1 MLAQHYN
8 VQIVLTSCE
17 TLRCSTYSADAPTA
31 SVFVLYTGQHYDPL
45 VGQPAAS
52 DAGASPLRRL
62 PLDAGVC
69 LAASAIEIARAHNA
83 EAERRKLERRVK
95 RIKCGGCGAIVA
107 DNAAFQAHCTEVEH
121 DDDFTYECEQVELVL
136 GQGDE
141 LPDGHVDLESEGVH
155 AFYNALSS
163 EALSLSMRCTLA
175 PFELDGKRYPTLEA
189 AITADAVADLPSSE
203 QRAAAVLSAVRAQY
217 ASEAAEGSGLAAH
230 LLATGDKLLACVD
243 LNPWLGIQAGDG
255 ISTGENRLGKALMAV
270 RDELRAARG

>member
-1 MLAQHYN
+1 M
-8 VQIVLTSCE
+8 
-17 TLRCSTYSADAPTA
+17 
-31 SVFVLYTGQHYDPL
+31 
-45 VGQPAAS
+45 
-52 DAGASPLRRL
+52 
-62 PLDAGVC
+62 
-69 LAASAIEIARAHNA
+69 
-83 EAERRKLERRVK
+83 
-95 RIKCGGCGAIVA
+95 
-107 DNAAFQAHCTEVEH
+107 
-121 DDDFTYECEQVELVL
+121 
-136 GQGDE
+136 
-141 LPDGHVDLESEGVH
+141 H

-243 LNPWLGIQAGDG
+243 LNPWLGIQARGGRGGGRGRGGARGSTPSPRPQAGDG

>member
-1 MLAQHYN
+1 
-8 VQIVLTSCE
+8 
-17 TLRCSTYSADAPTA
+17 R
-31 SVFVLYTGQHYDPL
+31 
-45 VGQPAAS
+45 
-52 DAGASPLRRL
+52 
-62 PLDAGVC
+62 
-69 LAASAIEIARAHNA
+69 ARAGRG
-83 EAERRKLERRVK
+83 RRAPRRP
-95 RIKCGGCGAIVA
+95 R
-107 DNAAFQAHCTEVEH
+107 
-121 DDDFTYECEQVELVL
+121 
-136 GQGDE
+136 
-141 LPDGHVDLESEGVH
+141 VH

-230 LLATGDKLLACVD
+230 LLATGDKLLAC
-243 LNPWLGIQAGDG
+243 AGDG